1 MKDPV
6 FIFGL
11 RKLPMTTNDSLF
23 TQVRWSRLIAI
34 CEEQARSLLRASFS
48 SMAGEAEDFGSA
60 IFDRAGRLIAQAE
73 STGTVSILYGLV
85 RGVKHMLN
93 KFPLENLEPG
103 DVLIGNDPWLF
114 SGHKYDVTVAAPIF
128 FQGRMIGMTATCL
141 HVPDV
146 GGLGFGPSAKDSYE
160 EGILIPIV
168 KFLSA
173 GKLNQDLI
181 DFLNANVRSSDQVVG
196 DLMAQV
202 TANEVAGR
210 KVVSSLEEFQEQD
223 LERISKEIR
232 QRTETALIEKLNQLP
247 GGTCE
252 YEARADVLGKEITIC
267 CHLTLEQSKIRLDFA
282 GTSPQVDKG
291 VNCTLNVTTAFV
303 VHALKCSLLPD
314 VPNND
319 GFFVPIEVTAPE
331 GCILNARW
339 PAAVAARHM
348 ITTFVSSC
356 VFGAL
361 GRLKV
366 DSVIAE
372 SAGRVIVVSR
382 GMNSGGDEFVY
393 TYPTRCGMGARPNSD
408 GLSGHMFPGAV
419 GTIPVEIVE
428 NNSPIFVLRKE
439 FLCDSGGPGRYRGGC
454 NQVVEFKVQCR
465 DEDSLACMSE
475 RAQFPARGVQGGFT
489 GARSQFVVNGELSV
503 DPKKTITVTD
513 RDVITCSGGGGGGFY
528 PPHTRDP
535 DRVLADVYDG
545 IVSLEA
551 AEKIYR
557 VAIRPENLE
566 IVWTETKRVRDHT
579 AEENPG
585 DFPG

>member
-1 MKDPV
+1 
-6 FIFGL
+6 
-11 RKLPMTTNDSLF
+11 MTTHDSLF
-23 TQVRWSRLIAI
+23 TQVRWSRLVAI

-85 RGVKHMLN
+85 RGVKHMLD
-93 KFPLENLEPG
+93 KFPADSLEPG

-128 FQGRMIGMTATCL
+128 FKGRMIGMTATCL

-146 GGLGFGPSAKDSYE
+146 GGLGFGPSAKDSFE

-168 KFLSA
+168 KFLSK

-181 DFLNANVRSSDQVVG
+181 DLLNVNVRAPDQAIG

-210 KVVSSLEEFQEQD
+210 KIVSSLEEFHEPD
-223 LERISKEIR
+223 LERLSQEIR
-232 QRTETALIEKLNQLP
+232 QRTETALIEKLKQLP
-247 GGTCE
+247 SGTAE
-252 YEARADVLGKEITIC
+252 YEAHADVLGKELTIRC
-267 CHLTLEQSKIRLDFA
+267 QLTLANNKIRLDFA
-282 GTSPQVDKG
+282 GTSAQVDKG
-291 VNCTLNVTTAFV
+291 VNCTLNVTMAFV
-303 VHALKCSLLPD
+303 VHALKCALLPD

-361 GRLKV
+361 GRLNV
-366 DSVIAE
+366 ASVIAE
-372 SAGRVIVVSR
+372 SAGRVIIVSR
-382 GMNSGGDEFVY
+382 GVNSIADEFVY

-428 NNSPIFVLRKE
+428 NNSPIFVFRKE

-454 NQVVEFKVQCR
+454 DQVVEFKVQCR
-465 DEDSLACMSE
+465 GEASVACMSE
-475 RAQFPARGVQGGFT
+475 RAQFPARGVQGGLA
-489 GARSQFVVNGELSV
+489 GARSQFVVNHELLV
-503 DPKKTITVTD
+503 DPKKTIMVTD
-513 RDVITCSGGGGGGFY
+513 RDTITCSGGGGGGFY

-535 DRVLADVYDG
+535 NHVLADVCDG

-551 AEKIYR
+551 ARETYK
-557 VAIRPENLE
+557 VAIEPDDLE
-566 IVWTETKRVRDHT
+566 LDWSETKRLRANAKGNVHD
-579 AEENPG
+579 P
-585 DFPG
+585 

>member
-1 MKDPV
+1 
-6 FIFGL
+6 
-11 RKLPMTTNDSLF
+11 MTTSDSLF

-34 CEEQARSLLRASFS
+34 CEEQARSVLRASFS

-85 RGVKHMLN
+85 RGVKHVLN

-202 TANEVAGR
+202 TANEIAGR
-210 KVVSSLEEFQEQD
+210 KVISSLEEFQEQD

-247 GGTCE
+247 GDTCE
-252 YEARADVLGKEITIC
+252 YEARADVLGKEITVHC
-267 CHLTLEQSKIRLDFA
+267 KLTLEKNKIRLDFA

-319 GFFVPIEVTAPE
+319 GFFAPIEVSAPE

-361 GRLKV
+361 GKLKV
-366 DSVIAE
+366 ESVIAE
-372 SAGRVIVVSR
+372 SASRVIVVSR

-393 TYPTRCGMGARPNSD
+393 TYPTRCGMGARPNGD

-454 NQVVEFKVQCR
+454 DQLVEFKVQCR
-465 DEDSLACMSE
+465 DEASLACMSE

-503 DPKKTITVTD
+503 DPKKRITVTD

-545 IVSLEA
+545 IVSLKA
-551 AEKIYR
+551 AEEIYR
-557 VAIRPENLE
+557 VAIKPENLE
-566 IVWTETKRVRDHT
+566 IDWTETKRLRDNT
-579 AEENPG
+579 AEENPR
-585 DFPG
+585 DFPD

>member
-1 MKDPV
+1 MC
-6 FIFGL
+6 ISGI
-11 RKLPMTTNDSLF
+11 RKLPMTTSDSLF

-93 KFPLENLEPG
+93 RFPAESLEPG

-128 FQGRMIGMTATCL
+128 FKEHMIGMTATCL

-181 DFLNANVRSSDQVVG
+181 DFINGNVRSSDQVLG

-202 TANEVAGR
+202 TANEIAGR
-210 KVVSSLEEFQEQD
+210 KVVSSLKEFQEQD

-232 QRTETALIEKLNQLP
+232 QRTETALIEKLNRIP
-247 GGTCE
+247 EGTSE
-252 YEARADVLGKEITIC
+252 YEARADVLGKEIIVHC
-267 CHLTLEQSKIRLDFA
+267 KFTLEKNKIRLDFA

-366 DSVIAE
+366 ESVIAE
-372 SAGRVIVVSR
+372 SAGRVIIVSR
-382 GMNSGGDEFVY
+382 GVNTSGDEFVY

-428 NNSPIFVLRKE
+428 NNSPLFVLRKE
-439 FLCDSGGPGRYRGGC
+439 FICDSGGPGRYRGGC
-454 NQVVEFKVQCR
+454 DQVVEFKVKCR
-465 DEDSLACMSE
+465 DGASLACMSE
-475 RAQFPARGVQGGFT
+475 RAQFPARGVQGGRS
-489 GARSQFVVNGELSV
+489 GAPSQFVLNGELFV

-535 DRVLADVYDG
+535 ARVLADVCDG
-545 IVSLEA
+545 VVSLESA
-551 AEKIYR
+551 KKIYR
-557 VAIRPENLE
+557 VAINAENLE
-566 IVWTETKRVRDHT
+566 IDWAETKHLRDNGDQ
-579 AEENPG
+579 ENPS
-585 DFPG
+585 DFRG

>member
-1 MKDPV
+1 M
-6 FIFGL
+6 I
-11 RKLPMTTNDSLF
+11 TSDSLF

-60 IFDRAGRLIAQAE
+60 IFDRSGRLIAQAE

-85 RGVKHMLN
+85 RGIEHMLN
-93 KFPLENLEPG
+93 KFPPDSLEPG

-128 FQGRMIGMTATCL
+128 FKGRMIGMTATCL

-160 EGILIPIV
+160 EGILIPIM
-168 KFLSA
+168 KFLSK
-173 GKLNQDLI
+173 GRVNQDLI
-181 DFLNANVRSSDQVVG
+181 DFLNVNVRSSDQVIG

-202 TANEVAGR
+202 TANEIAGR

-232 QRTETALIEKLNQLP
+232 QRTEAALIDKLKQLP
-247 GGTCE
+247 AGASE
-252 YEARADVLGKEITIC
+252 YEARADVLGKEIAVHC
-267 CHLTLEQSKIRLDFA
+267 KLALEKNQIRVDFA

-291 VNCTLNVTTAFV
+291 VNCTLNVTAAFV

-361 GRLKV
+361 GRL
-366 DSVIAE
+366 DLPSVIAE

-382 GMNSGGDEFVY
+382 GMSQSGDEFVY
-393 TYPTRCGMGARPNSD
+393 TYPTRCGMGARPHSD

-428 NNSPIFVLRKE
+428 NNSPIFVFRKE
-439 FLCDSGGPGRYRGGC
+439 FICDSGGPGRFRGGC
-454 NQVVEFKVQCR
+454 DQVVEFKVRSQG
-465 DEDSLACMSE
+465 EASLACMSE
-475 RAQFPARGVQGGFT
+475 RAQFPARGVQGGLP
-489 GARSQFVVNGELSV
+489 GARSQFVINGELFV
-503 DPKKTITVTD
+503 DPKKTIMVND
-513 RDVITCSGGGGGGFY
+513 RDVVTCSGGGGGGFY

-535 DRVLADVYDG
+535 NRVLSDVRDG

-551 AEKIYR
+551 ARETYK
-557 VAIRPENLE
+557 VAVNPENLE
-566 IVWTETKRVRDHT
+566 IDWIETKRLR
-579 AEENPG
+579 ENATG
-585 DFPG
+585 ELHDLQK

>member
-1 MKDPV
+1 MA
-6 FIFGL
+6 
-11 RKLPMTTNDSLF
+11 TNDSLF

-60 IFDRAGRLIAQAE
+60 IFDRDGRLIAQAE

-85 RGVKHMLN
+85 RGIKHILN
-93 KFPLENLEPG
+93 KFPPESLEPG

-128 FQGRMIGMTATCL
+128 FKGRMIGMTATCL

-168 KFLSA
+168 KFFSA
-173 GKLNQDLI
+173 GTVNQDLI
-181 DFLNANVRSSDQVVG
+181 DFLNANVRSSDQVIG

-202 TANEVAGR
+202 IANEIAGR
-210 KVVSSLEEFQEQD
+210 KVIGSLEEFQEQD

-232 QRTETALIEKLNQLP
+232 HRTETALIEKLNQLL

-252 YEARADVLGKEITIC
+252 YEARADVLGKEIIVHC
-267 CHLTLEQSKIRLDFA
+267 KLTLQKDKIRLDFA

-291 VNCTLNVTTAFV
+291 VNCTLNVTKAFV

-319 GFFVPIEVTAPE
+319 GFFAPIEVSAPE

-348 ITTFVSSC
+348 ITTFVSSS

-366 DSVIAE
+366 ESVIAE

-382 GMNSGGDEFVY
+382 GRNSDGGEFVY

-428 NNSPIFVLRKE
+428 TNSPIFVFRKE

-454 NQVVEFKVQCR
+454 DQVVEFKVQCR
-465 DEDSLACMSE
+465 DEAGLACMSE
-475 RAQFPARGVQGGFT
+475 RAQFPARGVQGGFS
-489 GARSQFVVNGELSV
+489 GGRSQFVVNGKLSV

-513 RDVITCSGGGGGGFY
+513 RDVIMCSGGGGGGFY

-535 DRVLADVYDG
+535 DRVLADVCDG
-545 IVSLEA
+545 VVSLEA
-551 AEKIYR
+551 AQKIYR
-557 VAIRPENLE
+557 VAIRAEKLE
-566 IVWTETKRVRDHT
+566 IDWIETKRLRND
-579 AEENPG
+579 ADEENPG

>member
-1 MKDPV
+1 MKDAV
-6 FIFGL
+6 FICA
-11 RKLPMTTNDSLF
+11 KEKTPMTARDGLF
-23 TQVRWSRLIAI
+23 AQVHWSRLIAI
-34 CEEQARSLLRASFS
+34 CEEQARSLHRASFS

-85 RGVKHMLN
+85 RGVKHMLD
-93 KFPLENLEPG
+93 KFPAGSLAPG

-128 FQGRMIGMTATCL
+128 FGGQMIGMTATCL

-160 EGILIPIV
+160 EGILIPIM
-168 KFLSA
+168 KFIA
-173 GKLNQDLI
+173 KGARNQELI

-202 TANEVAGR
+202 TANEIAAR
-210 KVVSSLEEFQEQD
+210 EVVRSLEEFGERD
-223 LERISKEIR
+223 LDCISAEIR
-232 QRTETALIEKLNQLP
+232 QRTETALIEKLKQIP
-247 GGTCE
+247 AGISE
-252 YEARADVLGKEITIC
+252 YEAKADVLGKEITVRC
-267 CHLTLEQSKIRLDFA
+267 TLTLTEDKVRADFA

-291 VNCTLNVTTAFV
+291 VNCTLNVTKAFV
-303 VHALKCSLLPD
+303 VHALKCSLLPA
-314 VPNND
+314 VPNNE
-319 GFFVPIEVTAPE
+319 GFFAPLEVTAPE

-348 ITTFVSSC
+348 ITTFVSSS

-361 GRLKV
+361 GRLAV
-366 DSVIAE
+366 PSVIAE

-382 GMNSGGDEFVY
+382 GKSSSGEEFVY

-428 NNSPIFVLRKE
+428 SNSPIFVRRKE

-454 NQVVEFKVQCR
+454 DQLVEFQVQCSG
-465 DEDSLACMSE
+465 EASLACMSE
-475 RAQFPARGVQGGFT
+475 RAQFPARGVQGGLA
-489 GARSQFVVNGELSV
+489 GGKSQFVVNGELSV
-503 DPKKTITVTD
+503 DPKKTIVVSG

-528 PPHTRDP
+528 PPHTRDAE
-535 DRVLADVYDG
+535 RVQADVCDG
-545 IVSLEA
+545 VVSLNA
-551 AEKIYR
+551 AREIYR
-557 VAIRPENLE
+557 VALTDHLE
-566 IVWTETKRVRDHT
+566 IDWGETKRLRGGGGETH
-579 AEENPG
+579 EI
-585 DFPG
+585 